1 MRGKSKGQPDF
12 LTVVNVETRIPRN
25 HPIRGIKRRVD
36 AALLRLSGDFQR
48 LYQRVGRPSVPPE
61 QLLKARVLMGL
72 FSVRSERQF
81 CEQLGYNLLWQWFLD
96 RDLEEGSFDHSVFSK
111 NHDRVFSNDVA
122 ERFFREVYE
131 LSREEDWASDD
142 HFSADG
148 TLLEAWASTKSFR
161 PKEEIHSEGEGPS
174 QGGSNGFTP
183 SNPEVDF
190 KGEKRSN
197 ETHQSRTDPESV
209 LYRKGPGKE
218 AKLCFGAHALM
229 ENRNGLLAAIDI
241 HNPVAASE
249 ADIALDQM
257 EALARAEQGLPQT
270 LGADKGYHNKD
281 FVGECRDR
289 GVKPHVACVKN
300 RRTPGLDQRTTG
312 SNGYKLSQRVRK
324 RIEEI
329 FGWMKT
335 VGLLRKTRYRG
346 IAKTQSWIHFLGAT
360 YNLVRM
366 ANLELRA
373 QAA

>member
-12 LTVVNVETRIPRN
+12 LTVVNVEMRIPKT
-25 HPIRGIKRRVD
+25 HPIRGMKRRVD
-36 AALLRLSGDFQR
+36 EVLRRLSGDFQQ
-48 LYQRVGRPSVPPE
+48 LYGRIGRPSIPPE
-61 QLLKARVLMGL
+61 QLLKARVLMAL

-96 RDLEEGSFDHSVFSK
+96 RDLDEGAFEHSVFSK
-111 NHDRVFSNDVA
+111 NHDRVFSNEVA
-122 ERFFREVYE
+122 ERFFREIYE

-161 PKEEIHSEGEGPS
+161 PKDESDNQDHS
-174 QGGSNGFTP
+174 GGGAGNSFTP

-197 ETHQSRTDPESV
+197 ETHRSRTDPESV

-241 HNPVAASE
+241 YNPVETSE
-249 ADIALDQM
+249 PDMALDQM
-257 EALARAEQGLPQT
+257 EALARAEQGLPQS
-270 LGADKGYHNKD
+270 LGADKGYHTTD

-289 GVKPHVACVKN
+289 GVKPHVACIKN
-300 RRTPGLDQRTTG
+300 RKTPGLDARTTG
-312 SNGYKLSQRVRK
+312 SSGYRMSQRIRK

-335 VGLLRKTRYRG
+335 VGLLRKVRYRG
-346 IAKTQSWIHFLGAT
+346 EAKIQSWIHFVGAT
-360 YNLVRM
+360 FNLVRM
-366 ANLELRA
+366 ANLELRMQLA
-373 QAA
+373 S